1 MKPKVYLETSII
13 SYLTARPSSNVITIA
28 NQQLTQEW
36 WDEHRSE
43 FDLYVSEIAFN
54 ESGEGDLQMAQRRL
68 DLIAD
73 IPLLQNNGAVKNLA
87 GEILKQK
94 ILPVKATLDVFH
106 IALAAVHEMD
116 FLLTLNCKHIANAFI
131 YKQVGK
137 ICRNSGFEPP
147 VVCTPQE
154 ILGKENK
161 IDEG

>member
-13 SYLTARPSSNVITIA
+13 SYLTARPSRNVITIA
-28 NQQLTQEW
+28 NQQLAQEW

-43 FDLYVSEIAFN
+43 VDLYVSQIVIDEA
-54 ESGEGDLQMAQRRL
+54 GKGDAQMAQMRL
-68 DLIAD
+68 DLLAD
-73 IPLLQNNGAVKNLA
+73 VPLLENNAAAKNLA
-87 GEILKQK
+87 GEILKRK

-106 IALAAVHEMD
+106 IAIATVHAMD

-131 YKQVGK
+131 YKHIGK
-137 ICRNSGFEPP
+137 ICLDLGFDPP